1 MRLTPVAAFEDNYIW
16 LLADASGDAL
26 AVDPGDAAPLE
37 AVLRRE
43 DLRLRALLLTH
54 HHADHIGGVAA
65 LAARHR
71 PIILAPQDARI
82 PLATQRVADGDRVEL
97 TAPAATV
104 EVMTVPGHTA
114 SHVAYRVGDLL
125 FCGDTLFSLGC
136 GRLFEGAPETLLASL
151 DRIAALP
158 GATRLCPAHEYT
170 LTNAAFALSVDAD
183 NPALVARAH
192 AVRALRA
199 RRQPSLPVTL
209 GEERASNP
217 FLRVDSDAVRA
228 WSARNG
234 SADDRA
240 ARFAALRRAKDDFR
254 A

>member
-37 AVLRRE
+37 VALQHAG
-43 DLRLRALLLTH
+43 LRLRALLLTH

-65 LAARHR
+65 LAARHH
-71 PIILAPQDARI
+71 PVILAPQDARI
-82 PLATQRVADGDRVEL
+82 PLATRRVADGERIEL
-97 TAPAATV
+97 AAPATPV
-104 EVMTVPGHTA
+104 EVMAVPGHTA

-136 GRLFEGAPETLLASL
+136 GRLFEGTPETMLASL
-151 DRIAALP
+151 DRIATLP
-158 GATRLCPAHEYT
+158 DSIRLCPAHEYT
-170 LTNAAFALSVDAD
+170 QSNAAFALSVDSD
-183 NPALVARAH
+183 NPALIARAG
-192 AVRALRA
+192 AVRALREG
-199 RRQPSLPVTL
+199 RQSTLPVTL

-217 FLRVDSDAVRA
+217 FLRVDSRAVRA
-228 WSARNG
+228 WCARDG
-234 SADDRA
+234 IADDRT
-240 ARFAALRRAKDDFR
+240 ARFAALRRAKDGFR

>member
-37 AVLRRE
+37 AALARE

-65 LAARHR
+65 LAARHQ
-71 PIILAPQDARI
+71 PIILAPLDARI
-82 PLATQRVADGDRVEL
+82 PLATHRVADGDRVEL
-97 TAPAATV
+97 SAPAATV
-104 EVMTVPGHTA
+104 EVLAVPGHTA
-114 SHVAYRVGDLL
+114 SHVAYRIGDLL

-136 GRLFEGAPETLLASL
+136 GRLFEGTPETMLASL

-158 GATRLCPAHEYT
+158 DTTRLCPAHEYT
-170 LTNAAFALSVDAD
+170 QANAAFALSVDAD
-183 NPALVARAH
+183 NPALFTRAH
-192 AVRALRA
+192 AVRALREQG
-199 RRQPSLPVTL
+199 RPSLPVTL
-209 GEERASNP
+209 AEERAGNP
-217 FLRVDSDAVRA
+217 FLRVDTPAVRA
-228 WSARNG
+228 WCARHG
-234 SADDRA
+234 ADSDRT
-240 ARFAALRRAKDDFR
+240 ARFAALRRAKDGFR

>member
-37 AVLRRE
+37 AALQRE
-43 DLRLRALLLTH
+43 GLRLRALLLTH

-65 LAARHR
+65 LAARHH
-71 PIILAPQDARI
+71 PVILAPQDARI
-82 PLATQRVADGDRVEL
+82 PLATHRVADGEHIEL
-97 TAPAATV
+97 VAPATPV
-104 EVMTVPGHTA
+104 EVMAVPGHTA

-136 GRLFEGAPETLLASL
+136 GRLFEGTAETMLASL

-158 GATRLCPAHEYT
+158 DAIRLCPAHEYT
-170 LTNAAFALSVDAD
+170 QSNAAFALSVDSD
-183 NPALVARAH
+183 NPALIARAG
-192 AVRALRA
+192 AVQALREG
-199 RRQPSLPVTL
+199 RQPTLPIAL

-217 FLRVDSDAVRA
+217 FLRVDCGAVRA
-228 WSARNG
+228 WCTRHG
-234 SADDRA
+234 IADDRT
-240 ARFAALRRAKDDFR
+240 ARFAALRRAKDGFR

>member
-37 AVLRRE
+37 AALQRE
-43 DLRLRALLLTH
+43 GLRLRALLLTH

-65 LAARHR
+65 LAARHH
-71 PIILAPQDARI
+71 PVILAPLDARI
-82 PLATQRVADGDRVEL
+82 PLATRRVADGEHIEL
-97 TAPAATV
+97 AAPATPV
-104 EVMTVPGHTA
+104 EVMAVPGHTA

-136 GRLFEGAPETLLASL
+136 GRLFEGTPETMLASL
-151 DRIAALP
+151 DRMASLSP
-158 GATRLCPAHEYT
+158 TTRLCPAHEYT
-170 LTNAAFALSVDAD
+170 ESNAAFALSVDAD
-183 NPALVARAH
+183 NPALIARAR
-192 AVRALRA
+192 AVQMLRA

-209 GEERASNP
+209 EEERASNP
-217 FLRVDSDAVRA
+217 FLRVDSTAVRA
-228 WSARNG
+228 WCARHG
-234 SADDRA
+234 VVDDRS
-240 ARFAALRRAKDDFR
+240 ARFAALRQAKDGFR

>member
-37 AVLRRE
+37 AALQRE
-43 DLRLRALLLTH
+43 GLRLRALLLTH

-65 LAARHR
+65 LAARHH
-71 PIILAPQDARI
+71 PVILAPQDARI
-82 PLATQRVADGDRVEL
+82 PLATRRVADGERIEL
-97 TAPAATV
+97 AAPATPV
-104 EVMTVPGHTA
+104 EVMAVPGHTA

-136 GRLFEGAPETLLASL
+136 GRLFEGTPETMLASL

-158 GATRLCPAHEYT
+158 DCIRLCPAHEYT
-170 LTNAAFALSVDAD
+170 LANAAFALTVDAD
-183 NPALVARAH
+183 NPALIARAR
-192 AVRALRA
+192 AVQALRA
-199 RRQPSLPVTL
+199 RQRPSLPTTL

-217 FLRVDSDAVRA
+217 FLRIDSSAVRA
-228 WSARNG
+228 WCARH
-234 SADDRA
+234 SVADDRTT
-240 ARFAALRRAKDDFR
+240 RFAALRRAKDDFR